1 MLSATGGACGSR
13 PQARPTYKSAGRMS
27 GLYVSHDPAAAI
39 YFHLRHGPSMT
50 SHFRSERTSEQ
61 PPRTPNT
68 STTTTKHTTTMNSS
82 SNLTSST
89 TCTRAHQAEVAPAA
103 VFPAEAAATFLQ
115 RRCATDNNDH
125 GTVRVNKPVAKEE
138 DGHSCSS
145 LSSSSSSA
153 SSASSSSDTSPE
165 AVSDIIRKAKRT
177 SESTPSYYGR
187 LNDAP
192 RRDAYRRSTEIGQL
206 KYAAEFLQEF
216 H

>member
-1 MLSATGGACGSR
+1 
-13 PQARPTYKSAGRMS
+13 
-27 GLYVSHDPAAAI
+27 
-39 YFHLRHGPSMT
+39 
-50 SHFRSERTSEQ
+50 
-61 PPRTPNT
+61 
-68 STTTTKHTTTMNSS
+68 MNSS
-82 SNLTSST
+82 SNTASST
-89 TCTRAHQAEVAPAA
+89 TCTSRAHQAEVAPTAA

-115 RRCATDNNDH
+115 RRCAADNNDH
-125 GTVRVNKPVAKEE
+125 GTVRANKPAAKEE

-145 LSSSSSSA
+145 LSSSS